1 MKLALFSI
9 ILFNAVLFSQTAPDF
24 TVRDINN
31 KSVTLSQLTG
41 KGPILIN
48 FWATWCAPCMAELP
62 HLQLI
67 YDDLKSK
74 GFTVLA
80 ISVDNARTVSK
91 VKSLINARGFTFP
104 VLLDTDNKVLQAY
117 NPSGVVPFSV
127 LVDSKGNIAL
137 THSGYTPGD
146 EILIRKK
153 IEELI
158 E

>member
-1 MKLALFSI
+1 MKLALFSFV
-9 ILFNAVLFSQTAPDF
+9 LFNAVLFSQTAPDF

-41 KGPILIN
+41 NGPILIN

-67 YDDLKSK
+67 YDELKSK

-80 ISVDNARTVSK
+80 ISVDNSRTASK
-91 VKSLINARGFTFP
+91 VKSFVNAKGFNFP

-117 NPSGVVPFSV
+117 NPGGSVPYSIILDSEGKIVFS
-127 LVDSKGNIAL
+127 
-137 THSGYTPGD
+137 HSGYSPGD
-146 EILIRKK
+146 ELLLRKK

-158 E
+158 K